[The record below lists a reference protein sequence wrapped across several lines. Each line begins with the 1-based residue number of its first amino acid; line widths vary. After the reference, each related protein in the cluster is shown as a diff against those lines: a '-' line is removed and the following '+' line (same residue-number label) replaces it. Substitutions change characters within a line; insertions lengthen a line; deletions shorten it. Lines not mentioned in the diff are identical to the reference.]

1 MGYFPCNK
9 RCMEHASGGGLR
21 GLKKPKKG
29 DFGGFRAV
37 RYYPTHREKTGRAV
51 QACLDLIDTAK
62 WLESELRPPLDAFGL
77 TLAEFRVLELLN
89 RAGPMTV
96 SDVARER
103 KCARQNLIET
113 SKSLE
118 RRGWVRRVVGTLPP
132 VSIEESHKAKSKTD
146 QKRKGRR
153 AGVMTLTPSGKRFIR
168 DVIPNQFKMMKA
180 LLRVLDGRE
189 QVSLSRMCRKL
200 ASREAVLKF
209 LQEIRMIEED
219 QQAVEVR
226 QEAAAELERL
236 TARMAGRGREF
247 RV

>member
-1 MGYFPCNK
+1 MD
-9 RCMEHASGGGLR
+9 HASGGGLCA
-21 GLKKPKKG
+21 LKKPKKG

-37 RYYPTHREKTGRAV
+37 RRYPTHREKTGRAV

-62 WLESELRPPLDAFGL
+62 WLESELRAPLDSFGL

-96 SDVARER
+96 SDVAQER

-113 SKSLE
+113 SKPLE

-132 VSIEESHKAKSKTD
+132 VSIEQSHKAKSNAE
-146 QKRKGRR
+146 KRKGRR
-153 AGVMTLTPSGKRFIR
+153 VGVMTLTPSGKRFVR

-189 QVSLSRMCRKL
+189 QRSLSRLCGKL

-209 LQEIRMIEED
+209 LGEIRMIEED
-219 QQAVEVR
+219 QQEVEVR
-226 QEAAAELERL
+226 QKAAAELERL
-236 TARMAGRGREF
+236 TARMRASGREF
-247 RV
+247 RLEG

>member
-1 MGYFPCNK
+1 M
-9 RCMEHASGGGLR
+9 RH
-21 GLKKPKKG
+21 
-29 DFGGFRAV
+29 
-37 RYYPTHREKTGRAV
+37 YPTNREKTGRAV

-89 RAGPMTV
+89 RVGPMTV

-103 KCARQNLIET
+103 KCARQNLIAT

-132 VSIEESHKAKSKTD
+132 VSIEQSHKAKSKTD

-153 AGVMTLTPSGKRFIR
+153 VGVMTLTPSGKRFIR

-189 QVSLSRMCRKL
+189 QVSLSRLCRKL

-236 TARMAGRGREF
+236 TARMRASGREF
-247 RV
+247 RVEGSEFGV